1 MVKRIS
7 NVPFHIPINE
17 LQQRCFSCFVYTNVF
32 YDQHL
37 HFNIYGSKKILANG
51 DLREVW
57 KRATP
62 FITRAGWFESRLTLT
77 FSIIFSRL
85 EMFLTSR
92 FV

>member
-7 NVPFHIPINE
+7 NVPFHLPINE
-17 LQQRCFSCFVYTNVF
+17 LQQRRFSCFVYKQMSL

-37 HFNIYGSKKILANG
+37 HLNIYGSKKILANG

-62 FITRAGWFESRLTLT
+62 IITRAG
-77 FSIIFSRL
+77 
-85 EMFLTSR
+85 
-92 FV
+92 